1 MINIA
6 ALEYVCEGYNST
18 LRVKRYDDESVL
30 VVIDG
35 HSVALDPK
43 QAAELQDLFSQAF
56 PRTVEI
62 DSAELETLRDKADK
76 YDQAVPMRLYKLKNL
91 TCRDWDCKLDEI
103 VAADT
108 PGQARA
114 IANLTAGDE
123 GEIWENPGKVSC
135 DEIASDCHIPIQGS
149 VLINFLAR

>member
-6 ALEYVCEGYNST
+6 ALEYVCESYNST

-30 VVIDG
+30 IEVDG
-35 HSVALDPK
+35 HSVALYPK
-43 QAAELQDLFSQAF
+43 QAAELQDLFSRPF
-56 PRTVEI
+56 PKMVEI

>member
-6 ALEYVCEGYNST
+6 ALEYVCEGHNSST

-30 VVIDG
+30 VVVDG

-76 YDQAVPMRLYKLKNL
+76 PMRLYKLKNL

-149 VLINFLAR
+149 VLINFLAG